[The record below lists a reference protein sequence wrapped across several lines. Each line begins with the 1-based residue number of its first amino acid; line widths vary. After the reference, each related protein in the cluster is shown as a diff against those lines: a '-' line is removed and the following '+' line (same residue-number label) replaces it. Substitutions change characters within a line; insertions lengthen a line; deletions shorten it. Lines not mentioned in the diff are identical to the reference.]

1 MLEHFKDFL
10 DADDLEEHLKSELK
24 LISEYYRI
32 DDPMDFIN
40 GMTCAL
46 SYILQNQFRDT
57 EDRIEFKIGLA
68 VWLRRIIDDY
78 EHII

>member
-1 MLEHFKDFL
+1 MLEHFNDFL
-10 DADDLEEHLKSELK
+10 DADDLRVYLRSELMS
-24 LISEYYRI
+24 IAGYYQI

-46 SYILQNQFRDT
+46 SYMLKSKFKDKEYRVQ
-57 EDRIEFKIGLA
+57 FKISLA
-68 VWLRRIIDDY
+68 IWLRRVIDDY

>member
-1 MLEHFKDFL
+1 MLEHFNDFL
-10 DADDLEEHLKSELK
+10 DADDLRVYLRGELMS
-24 LISEYYRI
+24 IAGYYQI

-46 SYILQNQFRDT
+46 SYMLKSQFKDK
-57 EDRIEFKIGLA
+57 EDRVQFKISLA
-68 VWLRRIIDDY
+68 IWLRRVIDDY

>member
-1 MLEHFKDFL
+1 MLEHFNDFL
-10 DADDLEEHLKSELK
+10 DADDLRVYLRSELMS
-24 LISEYYRI
+24 IAGYYQI

-46 SYILQNQFRDT
+46 SYMLKSQFKDT
-57 EDRIEFKIGLA
+57 EDRIQFKISLA
-68 VWLRRIIDDY
+68 IWLRRVIDDY

>member
-10 DADDLEEHLKSELK
+10 DEDDLKVYLRNELMT
-24 LISEYYRI
+24 IAAYNQI

-46 SYILQNQFRDT
+46 SYMLKNQFKDT
-57 EDRIEFKIGLA
+57 DDRIQFKISLA
-68 VWLRRIIDDY
+68 IWLRRLIDDY
-78 EHII
+78 EHLV

>member
-10 DADDLEEHLKSELK
+10 DEDDLEVYLRNELMT
-24 LISEYYRI
+24 IAAYNQI

-46 SYILQNQFRDT
+46 SYMLKNQFKDR
-57 EDRIEFKIGLA
+57 EDKVHFKISLA
-68 VWLRRIIDDY
+68 VWLRRLIDDY

>member
-1 MLEHFKDFL
+1 MLEHFNDFL
-10 DADDLEEHLKSELK
+10 DADDLRVYLRSELMA
-24 LISEYYRI
+24 IAGYYQI

-46 SYILQNQFRDT
+46 SYMLKSQFKDT
-57 EDRIEFKIGLA
+57 EDRIQFKISLA
-68 VWLRRIIDDY
+68 IWLRRVIDDY

>member
-1 MLEHFKDFL
+1 MLEHFNDFL
-10 DADDLEEHLKSELK
+10 DADDLRVYLRGELMS
-24 LISEYYRI
+24 IAGYYQI

-46 SYILQNQFRDT
+46 SYMLKSQFKDT
-57 EDRIEFKIGLA
+57 EDRIQFKISLA
-68 VWLRRIIDDY
+68 IWLRRVIDDY

>member
-10 DADDLEEHLKSELK
+10 DADDLEVYLKNELK
-24 LISEYYRI
+24 LIAGYYRI

-46 SYILQNQFRDT
+46 SYVFQNQFRDT
-57 EDRIEFKIGLA
+57 EDRIQFKVGLA
-68 VWLRRIIDDY
+68 VWLRRLIDDY
-78 EHII
+78 EHFI